1 MDDSKSTQRKLA
13 RNIYWKKRLFSFR
26 YERNEEKK
34 LKGAVR
40 VVCFNL
46 FSECSSM
53 LFLYRRWNH
62 AQREFSLINKMSN
75 AVLSPIFRF
84 EKLINTDDNFP
95 RTRNRF
101 GRELEKRC
109 AAREKRM
116 CVSVPVWTLS
126 EQNNQMFVCGWC
138 EGSSL
143 LCKRKNKII
152 DNGKA
157 LPYKTDLFFSLTPIW
172 TAAKRMK
179 TRRRR
184 SKFYNNK
191 RNMRS
196 VTQFSNAPIEWCRS
210 PFCMHQHQQQH
221 RAAHN
226 FHFDL
231 MLPFIAPFI
240 FLAHSNSHTK
250 KISCCFFSLSFC
262 PSRSFQLLL
271 SFVGAEQT
279 FSFHRFRSRCAT
291 KCSSSS
297 LFPLCVCFFSREP
310 KNNPFLL
317 SSFLCA
323 GTMKI

>member
-1 MDDSKSTQRKLA
+1 MFSVSCAFDYYYHRFLFIALKILCKFAIFVAGLSFLVCFSLPLSLLNSFLVKTQYIFNNHFLFFFARLAFFFVFRPFIRLNVFFFLLFNVQFLLVLSTDVHIQRIFPYTRQEGTQKSIAKKMDDSKSTQRKLA

-157 LPYKTDLFFSLTPIW
+157 LP
-172 TAAKRMK
+172 
-179 TRRRR
+179 
-184 SKFYNNK
+184 
-191 RNMRS
+191 
-196 VTQFSNAPIEWCRS
+196 
-210 PFCMHQHQQQH
+210 
-221 RAAHN
+221 
-226 FHFDL
+226 
-231 MLPFIAPFI
+231 
-240 FLAHSNSHTK
+240 
-250 KISCCFFSLSFC
+250 
-262 PSRSFQLLL
+262 
-271 SFVGAEQT
+271 
-279 FSFHRFRSRCAT
+279 
-291 KCSSSS
+291 
-297 LFPLCVCFFSREP
+297 
-310 KNNPFLL
+310 
-317 SSFLCA
+317 
-323 GTMKI
+323 